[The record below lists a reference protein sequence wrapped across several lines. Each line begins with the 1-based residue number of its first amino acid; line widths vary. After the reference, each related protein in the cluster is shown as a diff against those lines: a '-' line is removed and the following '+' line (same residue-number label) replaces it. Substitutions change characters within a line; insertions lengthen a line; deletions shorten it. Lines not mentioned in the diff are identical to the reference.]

1 MRGVPRVVWVLAA
14 GRFVNAVG
22 SFLFLFLFLYLTG
35 PRHLPLD
42 RAGLLTGGLGAG
54 LLLGNFTGGWFGDR
68 YGHRRGLMACSAF
81 TGTATLAIPWLPLGA
96 LVVVLP
102 LLGYAGAAAG
112 VSQGALVALAVP
124 AGDRRRAV
132 ALSRAA
138 FNAGTMVGPPL
149 GALLSAYSFEALF
162 VVDGIVTLI
171 VRAATARL
179 LPRDA
184 PAATRTRGDGG
195 LWRALRADRGLHLL
209 LPAIVVVDVVYRQ
222 LYSTLPVYLRDHG
235 HGVRLYAGLVA
246 LNAGLILCLELPAT
260 MALRRLPALGIIGV
274 GYGLVGV
281 GFGGFS
287 LGAVTGFAVAA
298 MTVVTVGEILYKTTA
313 TAHVL
318 DAAPPGLLGQYQ
330 GLYTGAATS
339 GTLLA
344 PPAGAFVYLH
354 APPAALAAVRARG
367 RGGRT
372 ARLVVP
378 PRRPP
383 RHPGTGPVGLDCG
396 VSATKALLTSAEAGQ
411 GGRRAVDKG
420 AQTVFEGL
428 LAGRTAALA
437 EGGEQGG
444 RGTTVEQLGQHGKLL
459 GRRDR
464 VRLPL
469 GLLLQDEPGDV
480 AAERR
485 DRAQREDRGEPAVDH
500 GGQLLV
506 ECPERGRAQPR
517 GGGDQASAVAVGE
530 HGPPVGAGAA
540 GQPVLPGLTV
550 TRWAQSGGLDD
561 RVGHPVEQ
569 FLLGADVP
577 VQRRRLDAEVGG
589 EPAHRQPVQPAGVI
603 AALAGKVLR

>member
-81 TGTATLAIPWLPLGA
+81 TGTAALA
-96 LVVVLP
+96 
-102 LLGYAGAAAG
+102 
-112 VSQGALVALAVP
+112 ALAVP

-354 APPAALAAVRARG
+354 APRLLWPLCALAAA
-367 RGGRT
+367 
-372 ARLVVP
+372 A
-378 PRRPP
+378 
-383 RHPGTGPVGLDCG
+383 
-396 VSATKALLTSAEAGQ
+396 A
-411 GGRRAVDKG
+411 
-420 AQTVFEGL
+420 GL
-428 LAGRTAALA
+428 LAWWCRHVGRPVTQ
-437 EGGEQGG
+437 EQVPSAS
-444 RGTTVEQLGQHGKLL
+444 TVE
-459 GRRDR
+459 
-464 VRLPL
+464 
-469 GLLLQDEPGDV
+469 
-480 AAERR
+480 
-485 DRAQREDRGEPAVDH
+485 
-500 GGQLLV
+500 
-506 ECPERGRAQPR
+506 
-517 GGGDQASAVAVGE
+517 
-530 HGPPVGAGAA
+530 
-540 GQPVLPGLTV
+540 
-550 TRWAQSGGLDD
+550 
-561 RVGHPVEQ
+561 
-569 FLLGADVP
+569 
-577 VQRRRLDAEVGG
+577 
-589 EPAHRQPVQPAGVI
+589 
-603 AALAGKVLR
+603 

>member
-54 LLLGNFTGGWFGDR
+54 L
-68 YGHRRGLMACSAF
+68 
-81 TGTATLAIPWLPLGA
+81 
-96 LVVVLP
+96 

-260 MALRRLPALGIIGV
+260 MALRPLC
-274 GYGLVGV
+274 
-281 GFGGFS
+281 
-287 LGAVTGFAVAA
+287 
-298 MTVVTVGEILYKTTA
+298 
-313 TAHVL
+313 
-318 DAAPPGLLGQYQ
+318 
-330 GLYTGAATS
+330 
-339 GTLLA
+339 
-344 PPAGAFVYLH
+344 
-354 APPAALAAVRARG
+354 ALAAA
-367 RGGRT
+367 
-372 ARLVVP
+372 A
-378 PRRPP
+378 
-383 RHPGTGPVGLDCG
+383 
-396 VSATKALLTSAEAGQ
+396 A
-411 GGRRAVDKG
+411 
-420 AQTVFEGL
+420 GL
-428 LAGRTAALA
+428 LAWWCRHVGRPVTQ
-437 EGGEQGG
+437 EQVPSAS
-444 RGTTVEQLGQHGKLL
+444 TVE
-459 GRRDR
+459 
-464 VRLPL
+464 
-469 GLLLQDEPGDV
+469 
-480 AAERR
+480 
-485 DRAQREDRGEPAVDH
+485 
-500 GGQLLV
+500 
-506 ECPERGRAQPR
+506 
-517 GGGDQASAVAVGE
+517 
-530 HGPPVGAGAA
+530 
-540 GQPVLPGLTV
+540 
-550 TRWAQSGGLDD
+550 
-561 RVGHPVEQ
+561 
-569 FLLGADVP
+569 
-577 VQRRRLDAEVGG
+577 
-589 EPAHRQPVQPAGVI
+589 
-603 AALAGKVLR
+603 